1 MLFATEAR
9 RLWDLYR
16 SVARPSKL
24 IRLAVRYINRIDIP
38 LPLNDFK
45 DYLRTV
51 PEVSPALPQG
61 LTGYFMHLEI
71 PLADIKSLA
80 LINETIIEP
89 ASQNVVSVVLDIAFC
104 LKLGLTASYAEIG

>member
-1 MLFATEAR
+1 
-9 RLWDLYR
+9 
-16 SVARPSKL
+16 
-24 IRLAVRYINRIDIP
+24 
-38 LPLNDFK
+38 
-45 DYLRTV
+45 
-51 PEVSPALPQG
+51 
-61 LTGYFMHLEI
+61 MHLEI